1 MDNVISTIIQVQHV
15 TDYPL
20 ELIAEMSIALVGFA
34 GVVSALGR
42 SRMSVATLSFRIH
55 ALLLNGVTAVVFSVL
70 PIVLAVHGLSETLL
84 WTVVAILL
92 GITQICTLIWAARR
106 VSTLTDD
113 EVPTVVRHIVF
124 TIMTLVVLYLS
135 YGVGTQSEWLSAIY
149 LVCLS
154 ASFCVG
160 LLHFCFLVTSIQSS
174 AKEAI

>member
-1 MDNVISTIIQVQHV
+1 V

-42 SRMSVATLSFRIH
+42 SRLSVATLSFRIR
-55 ALLLNGVTAVVFSVL
+55 ALLFNGVTAVVFSLL
-70 PIVLAVHGLSETLL
+70 PIILAVHGLSETVL
-84 WTVVAILL
+84 WTVAAILL
-92 GITQICTLIWAARR
+92 GITQVCTMIWAARR

-113 EVPTVVRHIVF
+113 EVPTAIRRIVF
-124 TIMTLVVLYLS
+124 TTMTISVLYLS
-135 YGVGTQSEWLSAIY
+135 YGVGIQSEWLSAIY
-149 LVCLS
+149 LVGLS

-174 AKEAI
+174 AKEGI